1 MRDSYKILTKP
12 SEGTYSELRSKFL
25 AFAIPVRTAE
35 EAMEQVAK
43 YQKEYFDARHVC
55 WAYRLGPEGEEYR
68 SNDNG
73 EPSGTAGKPILGQ
86 MVSADVSDLIIL
98 VIRYFGGVKLGT
110 SGLIVAYRT
119 AAAEALEAGE
129 YAERL
134 VEKELKLTFGYEHMN
149 MVMRMV
155 KDLQPRII
163 NQDYK
168 DNGDIVMTIA
178 IRLSLVERVQ
188 TAFIVNGQ
196 SLVKVEEFENHPKT

>member
-55 WAYRLGPEGEEYR
+55 WAYRLGPDGEEYR

-110 SGLIVAYRT
+110 SGLIVAYHT

-196 SLVKVEEFENHPKT
+196 SLVKMEEC

>member
-1 MRDSYKILTKP
+1 MRDSYKILIKP

-129 YAERL
+129 YGERL

-155 KDLQPRII
+155 KDLQPRIVG
-163 NQDYK
+163 QDYK

-196 SLVKVEEFENHPKT
+196 SLVKVEVQGE

>member
-35 EAMEQVAK
+35 DAMEQVAK

-119 AAAEALEAGE
+119 AAAEALAAAE
-129 YAERL
+129 YDERL

-155 KDLQPRII
+155 KDLQPRIL

-178 IRLSLVERVQ
+178 IRLSLVERVK

-196 SLVKVEEFENHPKT
+196 SLVKVEEC

>member
-119 AAAEALEAGE
+119 AAAEALAAAE
-129 YAERL
+129 YDERL

>member
-1 MRDSYKILTKP
+1 MRDSYKVLTKP

-155 KDLQPRII
+155 KDLQPRIVS
-163 NQDYK
+163 QDYK

-178 IRLSLVERVQ
+178 IRLSLAERVHS
-188 TAFIVNGQ
+188 AFIVNGQ
-196 SLVKVEEFENHPKT
+196 SLVKVEEC

>member
-149 MVMRMV
+149 IVMRMV
-155 KDLQPRII
+155 KDLQPRIAG
-163 NQDYK
+163 QDYK

-196 SLVKVEEFENHPKT
+196 SLVKVEEC

>member
-1 MRDSYKILTKP
+1 MRDSYKVLIKP

-35 EAMEQVAK
+35 EALEQVAK

-110 SGLIVAYRT
+110 SGLIVAYKT
-119 AAAEALEAGE
+119 AASLAIEAGE
-129 YAERL
+129 FAERL
-134 VEKELKLTFGYEHMN
+134 VEKEMKLTFGYEHMN

-163 NQDYK
+163 SQDYK

-178 IRLSLVERVQ
+178 MRLSLVDRVK
-188 TAFIVNGQ
+188 TSFIVNGQ
-196 SLVKVEEFENHPKT
+196 SLVKVEEA

>member
-1 MRDSYKILTKP
+1 MRDSYKVLTKP

-43 YQKEYFDARHVC
+43 YQKECFDARHVC

-155 KDLQPRII
+155 KDLQPRIVS
-163 NQDYK
+163 QDYK

-178 IRLSLVERVQ
+178 IRLSLVERVHS
-188 TAFIVNGQ
+188 AFIVNGQ
-196 SLVKVEEFENHPKT
+196 SLVKVEEC

>member
-1 MRDSYKILTKP
+1 MRDAYKVLAAP
-12 SEGTYSELRSKFL
+12 SEGNYSELRSKFL
-25 AFAIPVRTAE
+25 AFAIPVRTVD
-35 EAMEQVAK
+35 EAMEQVAR

-119 AAAEALEAGE
+119 AAANALEEAHFD
-129 YAERL
+129 ERL
-134 VEKELKLTFGYEHMN
+134 VEKSLTLTFGYEHMN

-155 KDLQPRII
+155 KDLQPRILS
-163 NQDYK
+163 QDYK

-178 IRLSLVERVQ
+178 IRLSLVERVHS
-188 TAFIVNGQ
+188 AFIVNGQ
-196 SLVKVEEFENHPKT
+196 SLVKVEDNSARNA

>member
-119 AAAEALEAGE
+119 AAAEALAAAE
-129 YAERL
+129 YDERL

-155 KDLQPRII
+155 KDLQPRIV

-196 SLVKVEEFENHPKT
+196 SLVKVEEC

>member
-1 MRDSYKILTKP
+1 MRDSYKILSKP

-155 KDLQPRII
+155 KDLQPRIV

-178 IRLSLVERVQ
+178 IRFSLVERVQ

-196 SLVKVEEFENHPKT
+196 SLVKVEDVE

>member
-1 MRDSYKILTKP
+1 MRDSYKVLIKP

-25 AFAIPVRTAE
+25 AFAIPVRTPE
-35 EAMEQVAK
+35 EALEQVAK

-110 SGLIVAYRT
+110 SGLIVAYKT
-119 AAAEALEAGE
+119 AASLAIEAGE
-129 YAERL
+129 FAERL
-134 VEKELKLTFGYEHMN
+134 VEKEMKLTFGYEHMN

-163 NQDYK
+163 SQDYK

-178 IRLSLVERVQ
+178 IRLSLVDRVK
-188 TAFIVNGQ
+188 TSFIVNGQ
-196 SLVKVEEFENHPKT
+196 SLVKVEEA

>member
-119 AAAEALEAGE
+119 AAAEALEAAE

-134 VEKELKLTFGYEHMN
+134 VEKDLKLTFGYEHMN

-155 KDLQPRII
+155 KDLQPRIV

-188 TAFIVNGQ
+188 TSFIVNGQ
-196 SLVKVEEFENHPKT
+196 SLVKVEEC

>member
-155 KDLQPRII
+155 KDLQPRIV

-196 SLVKVEEFENHPKT
+196 SLVKVEVQDE

>member
-1 MRDSYKILTKP
+1 MTDSYKILTKP

-155 KDLQPRII
+155 KDLQPRIV

-188 TAFIVNGQ
+188 TSFIVNGQ
-196 SLVKVEEFENHPKT
+196 SLVKVEVQDE

>member
-119 AAAEALEAGE
+119 AAAEALAAAE
-129 YAERL
+129 YDERL

-155 KDLQPRII
+155 KDLQPRIL

-196 SLVKVEEFENHPKT
+196 SLVKVEVQDE

>member
-1 MRDSYKILTKP
+1 MRDSYKVLIKP

-35 EAMEQVAK
+35 EALEQVAM

-110 SGLIVAYRT
+110 SGLIVAYKT
-119 AAAEALEAGE
+119 AASLAIEAGE
-129 YAERL
+129 FAERL
-134 VEKELKLTFGYEHMN
+134 VEKEMKLIFGYEHMN
-149 MVMRMV
+149 IVMRMV

-163 NQDYK
+163 SQDYK

-178 IRLSLVERVQ
+178 IRLSLVNRVK
-188 TAFIVNGQ
+188 TSFIVNGQ
-196 SLVKVEEFENHPKT
+196 SLVKVEEA

>member
-1 MRDSYKILTKP
+1 MRDAYKILAAP
-12 SEGTYSELRSKFL
+12 SEGSYSEQRSKFL
-25 AFAIPVRTAE
+25 AFAIPVRTVD
-35 EAMEQVAK
+35 EAMEQVTR

-98 VIRYFGGVKLGT
+98 VVRYFGGVKLGT

-119 AAAEALEAGE
+119 AAANALEEAQFV
-129 YAERL
+129 ERL
-134 VEKELKLTFGYEHMN
+134 VEKSIRLTFGYEHMN

-155 KDLQPRII
+155 KDMQPRILS
-163 NQDYK
+163 QEYK
-168 DNGDIVMTIA
+168 DNGNIVMDIA
-178 IRLSLVERVQ
+178 IRLSLVERVRS
-188 TAFIVNGQ
+188 AFVVNGQ
-196 SLVKVEEFENHPKT
+196 SLVKVEDTPV

>member
-25 AFAIPVRTAE
+25 AFAIPVRSAE

-155 KDLQPRII
+155 KDLQPRIL

-196 SLVKVEEFENHPKT
+196 SLVKVEEC

>member
-1 MRDSYKILTKP
+1 MRDSYKVLTKA

-25 AFAIPVRTAE
+25 AFAIPVRTVE

-119 AAAEALEAGE
+119 AAAEALSAAEFE
-129 YAERL
+129 ERL
-134 VEKELKLTFGYEHMN
+134 VEREIRLTFGYEHMN

-155 KDLQPRII
+155 KELEPRIVA
-163 NQDYK
+163 QDYK

-196 SLVKVEEFENHPKT
+196 SLVKVEVQGE

>member
-119 AAAEALEAGE
+119 AAAEALAAAE
-129 YAERL
+129 YDERL

-155 KDLQPRII
+155 KDLQPRIL

-188 TAFIVNGQ
+188 TSFIVNGQ
-196 SLVKVEEFENHPKT
+196 SLVKVEEC

>member
-12 SEGTYSELRSKFL
+12 SEGTYSELRSKYL

-155 KDLQPRII
+155 KDLQPRIV

-196 SLVKVEEFENHPKT
+196 SLVKVEEC

>member
-12 SEGTYSELRSKFL
+12 SAGTYSELRSKFL

-155 KDLQPRII
+155 KDLQPRIL

-178 IRLSLVERVQ
+178 IRLSLVERVK

-196 SLVKVEEFENHPKT
+196 SLVKVEEC